1 MQMYGDLRKY
11 DYKEAEKLIRGIE
24 HNSYKNITNNHNR
37 TLEYTGKI
45 LHLDRR

>member
-1 MQMYGDLRKY
+1 MRKCGDLRKY
-11 DYKEAEKLIRGIE
+11 DSKEAERLIRGIE
-24 HNSYKNITNNHNR
+24 HNSYKNITNNHNK